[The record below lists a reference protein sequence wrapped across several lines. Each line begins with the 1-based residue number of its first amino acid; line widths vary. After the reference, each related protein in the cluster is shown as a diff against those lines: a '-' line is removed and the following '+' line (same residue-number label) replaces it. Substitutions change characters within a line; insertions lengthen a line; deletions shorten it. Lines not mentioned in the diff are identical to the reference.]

1 MSTADCPVC
10 VAFYQTDKLPGTW
23 IHFSSLE
30 TRLRACCILS
40 DLVVETA
47 INVKLV
53 DFREDCL
60 VGWMER
66 LRDKRIALRD
76 MKAFVESRGLVEG
89 KRQLLFDTGIYYME
103 VSMFGDA
110 VTSYLSTAVGATEK
124 ERQKAK
130 AYLAA
135 LNRYKNPIA
144 GYSATE
150 N

>member
-10 VAFYQTDKLPGTW
+10 VAFYQTDKIPGTW
-23 IHFSSLE
+23 IHLSSLE
-30 TRLRACCILS
+30 TRLRACCVLNGSI
-40 DLVVETA
+40 VETS

-60 VGWMER
+60 VEWMER
-66 LRDKRIALRD
+66 IKNKRATLRD
-76 MKAFVESRGLVEG
+76 MKTFVESRGLIDG
-89 KRQLLFDTGIYYME
+89 QRQLLFDIGIYYME

-110 VTSYLSTAVGATEK
+110 VTSYLSTVVSATEK
-124 ERQKAK
+124 EKRRVK

-135 LNRYKNPIA
+135 LNRFRNPIA
-144 GYSATE
+144 GYSAEE